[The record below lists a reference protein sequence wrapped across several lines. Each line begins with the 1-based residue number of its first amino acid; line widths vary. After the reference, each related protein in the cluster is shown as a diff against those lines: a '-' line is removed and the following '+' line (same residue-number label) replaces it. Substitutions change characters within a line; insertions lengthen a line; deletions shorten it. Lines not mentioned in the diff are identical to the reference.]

1 MLVDPTA
8 PQIHHIIDGI
18 FEETEADAVDEEDV
32 LEDGTEMMID
42 TQPLNPI
49 PPPTIGPG
57 ASTVPMTIPLPPVPP
72 LLSPNAST
80 DPRLIP
86 SPSPGVEM
94 EPFNYVGS
102 YPPYVPQHFGPQRG
116 GSGQEIHM
124 EGSSPVDS
132 VSGAMEDRHPAASQ
146 PASQIHQEDHSVPHH
161 GDYMEGLLLSDPPEP
176 PQGPQAIW
184 VGAAAHG
191 DASQNSGPTM
201 PGNNA

>member
-1 MLVDPTA
+1 MLVDPTV

-49 PPPTIGPG
+49 PPPTIGAG
-57 ASTVPMTIPLPPVPP
+57 ASTAPMTISLPPVPP
-72 LLSPNAST
+72 LLSPNATT
-80 DPRLIP
+80 DARLIP

-132 VSGAMEDRHPAASQ
+132 VSGAMEDGNPAAF
-146 PASQIHQEDHSVPHH
+146 PASQIHQEDDSAPHH
-161 GDYMEGLLLSDPPEP
+161 GDHMEGLLLSDPPEP
-176 PQGPQAIW
+176 PQGPQAVW
-184 VGAAAHG
+184 VGAVAPG
-191 DASQNSGPTM
+191 DGSQNSGPTTT
-201 PGNNA
+201 GNNA